1 MSEYT
6 DYLLSAIDNCYET
19 MKKAEGECTIPNP
32 FLLFEG
38 KQQERI
44 SCFCGQLCE
53 KTSSKPLPVQ
63 TSYITLTSP
72 LYPVT
77 NIQFESYDYNVV
89 MRVSCEL

>member
-1 MSEYT
+1 MSEFT
-6 DYLLSAIDNCYET
+6 DYLLSAVDSCYEA
-19 MKKAEGECTIPNP
+19 MKKSVGICTIRNP

-44 SCFCGQLCE
+44 SCFCGELCD
-53 KTSSKPLPVQ
+53 KTSSSPLPIQ

-77 NIQFESYDYNVV
+77 NIQFESYDYNVI
-89 MRVSCEL
+89 MRMNL